1 MTEERMAL
9 AELLQK
15 SGDGDFLRSVAEA
28 VLQILMEADVEG
40 LICVSGRPLLTSS
53 ATASRLKSSVN

>member
-1 MTEERMAL
+1 MTDERMAL
-9 AELLQK
+9 VELLQK

-40 LICVSGRPLLTSS
+40 MIGAGRHERSAERLNCINSYLI
-53 ATASRLKSSVN
+53 